1 MAEYTSQWLSQQIV
15 DNAADAIIFGD
26 KHGIVRLWNAGAETM
41 FGFRADEIV
50 GKSIDLII
58 LENLRGRHWEGY
70 EQVMKTGRT
79 QYGGIAEPR
88 DGEGVGAGGRRA

>member
-41 FGFRADEIV
+41 FGFHLTP
-50 GKSIDLII
+50 GFQPGSF
-58 LENLRGRHWEGY
+58 LRGSFRF
-70 EQVMKTGRT
+70 
-79 QYGGIAEPR
+79 
-88 DGEGVGAGGRRA
+88 